1 MCDSCVRG
9 VRVRSGA
16 CCWRVGRQGGWMTL
30 HKVSI
35 CYGMYKWG
43 RAPRRR
49 YHCMAV
55 SLRGPAVA
63 AGRPRAGGAAG
74 ARRDR
79 VREAWRRGAS
89 PWRVLE
95 LRRRYRPQGTVAV
108 HVSERCLFTIRKYV
122 MPRTHSS
129 SSSTAVSFSGFHQS
143 HLRSA
148 SSFHRT
154 PSRASSS
161 QRAQS
166 IRIFGGRWPSRSRCR
181 Q

>member
-1 MCDSCVRG
+1 
-9 VRVRSGA
+9 
-16 CCWRVGRQGGWMTL
+16 MTL

-79 VREAWRRGAS
+79 VRGVAPRCEPVAGPGAAA
-89 PWRVLE
+89 
-95 LRRRYRPQGTVAV
+95 AV
-108 HVSERCLFTIRKYV
+108 PTAG
-122 MPRTHSS
+122 HSC
-129 SSSTAVSFSGFHQS
+129 
-143 HLRSA
+143 SA
-148 SSFHRT
+148 RE
-154 PSRASSS
+154 
-161 QRAQS
+161 
-166 IRIFGGRWPSRSRCR
+166 
-181 Q
+181 